1 VNFVRKNFYPGP
13 GKHKVDEKKTPA
25 LTPIENLK
33 TVMARLRHPVEGC
46 PWDREQTFASVAP
59 YTIEEAYEVSEAIDS
74 KDMSSLKEELG
85 DLLLQIVFH
94 SRMAEESGDFN
105 FDDVAQTIS
114 DKMICRH
121 PHVFGKESERSKEF
135 HSGEWEEQKRRER
148 VEKAQ
153 RHGNTASV
161 SVLDDVALA
170 LPALMRAEKLGKRV
184 AKVGFEWPEIDSVF
198 EKINEE
204 IQELRSELEANE
216 ISEESIEE
224 ELGDILLTVAT
235 LARHVHVDPE
245 LALRRANAKFERRF
259 RFIEESLAEDGQS
272 PENVSLQKL
281 EKLWQEA
288 KQRKLTKGET

>member
-1 VNFVRKNFYPGP
+1 M
-13 GKHKVDEKKTPA
+13 DAKKTPA

-33 TVMARLRHPVEGC
+33 TVMARLRHPDEGC

-74 KDMSSLKEELG
+74 KDMSLLKEELG

-114 DKMICRH
+114 DKMIRRH
-121 PHVFGKESERSKEF
+121 PHVFGEEGKRSREF
-135 HSGEWEEQKRRER
+135 HGDEWEAQKKRER

-153 RHGNTASV
+153 LRGDVMLSI
-161 SVLDDVALA
+161 LDGVALA
-170 LPALMRAEKLGKRV
+170 IPALMRAEKLGKRA
-184 AKVGFEWPEIDSVF
+184 AKAGFDWTGIETVY

-204 IQELRSELEANE
+204 IRELRSELEENE
-216 ISEESIEE
+216 ISGESVEE
-224 ELGDILLTVAT
+224 ELGDILLTVVS
-235 LARHVHVDPE
+235 LARHLRIDPE

-259 RFIEESLAEDGQS
+259 RFIEKQLLKAGQS

-288 KQRKLTKGET
+288 KQIQKL

>member
-1 VNFVRKNFYPGP
+1 
-13 GKHKVDEKKTPA
+13 VDARKTPA

-33 TVMARLRHPVEGC
+33 TVMARLRHPDEGC

-74 KDMSSLKEELG
+74 KDMSLLKEELG

-114 DKMICRH
+114 DKMNRRH
-121 PHVFGKESERSKEF
+121 PHVFGEEGKRSREF
-135 HSGEWEEQKRRER
+135 HGDEWEAQKKRER

-153 RHGNTASV
+153 LRGDVMLSI
-161 SVLDDVALA
+161 LDGVALA
-170 LPALMRAEKLGKRV
+170 IPALMRAEKLGKRA
-184 AKVGFEWPEIDSVF
+184 AKAGFDWTGIETVY

-204 IQELRSELEANE
+204 IRELRSELEENE
-216 ISEESIEE
+216 ISGESVEE
-224 ELGDILLTVAT
+224 ELGDILLTVVS
-235 LARHVHVDPE
+235 LARHLRIDPE

-259 RFIEESLAEDGQS
+259 RFIEKQLLKAGQS

-288 KQRKLTKGET
+288 KQIQKL

>member
-1 VNFVRKNFYPGP
+1 M
-13 GKHKVDEKKTPA
+13 DAKKTPA

-33 TVMARLRHPVEGC
+33 TVMARLRHPDEGC

-74 KDMSSLKEELG
+74 KDMSLLKEELG

-114 DKMICRH
+114 DKMIRRH
-121 PHVFGKESERSKEF
+121 PHVFGEEGKRSREF
-135 HSGEWEEQKRRER
+135 HGDEWEAQKKRER

-153 RHGNTASV
+153 LRGDVMLSI
-161 SVLDDVALA
+161 LDGVALA
-170 LPALMRAEKLGKRV
+170 IPALMRAEKLGKRA
-184 AKVGFEWPEIDSVF
+184 AKAGFDWTGIETVY

-204 IQELRSELEANE
+204 IRRLQSELEENE
-216 ISEESIEE
+216 ISGESVEE
-224 ELGDILLTVAT
+224 ELGDILLTVVS
-235 LARHVHVDPE
+235 LARHLRIDPE

-259 RFIEESLAEDGQS
+259 RFIEKQLLKAGQS

-288 KQRKLTKGET
+288 KQIQKL